1 MPQTTR
7 QSASMNSKQ
16 EFCLLFVD
24 DDPLLHQSL
33 KMIVPVHWRVISC
46 QNPELVPY
54 GQFFHLAMVDM
65 HLTKNSKN
73 PEGLEVIKKL
83 VESQPLLEIVAAS
96 GDWSRD
102 LMESAL
108 KAGAQKFLGKPW
120 QVNEVHLIL
129 EKAEALWNL
138 RHAGQNKRKTVWIG
152 NSSASQELKRTISRI
167 KGETTP
173 VLIEGETG
181 TGKEVVARIL
191 HEQEPTRPFIA
202 INISAIPDHL
212 FESEMFGHVKG
223 AFTGADQNKMGLIE
237 AAQGGDLFLDEI
249 EEFPLIHQAKLL
261 RFLESGEVRKVGAK
275 ESFKVQT
282 RLIAASN
289 KPVESLVKAGS
300 FREDL
305 FFRLASTRIQLTP
318 LRQRLDDLNELSH
331 FFLELQKPRQNKKW
345 TEDGLEAL
353 LAYPWPGNAR
363 ELKRL
368 CEQLALTSPLP
379 IIRAEDVKPW
389 LSPRSTGPSMAN
401 IDYSLGLTQIV
412 ENFEKQIL
420 ENYLKL
426 EPDVEKAA
434 VALQISKSN
443 LYKKIK
449 DYSIKLKGDH

>member
-1 MPQTTR
+1 
-7 QSASMNSKQ
+7 
-16 EFCLLFVD
+16 
-24 DDPLLHQSL
+24 
-33 KMIVPVHWRVISC
+33 
-46 QNPELVPY
+46 
-54 GQFFHLAMVDM
+54 
-65 HLTKNSKN
+65 
-73 PEGLEVIKKL
+73 
-83 VESQPLLEIVAAS
+83 
-96 GDWSRD
+96 
-102 LMESAL
+102 MESAL
-108 KAGAQKFLGKPW
+108 KSGAQKFLGKPW

-138 RHAGQNKRKTVWIG
+138 RHAGQNNRKTVWIG
-152 NSSASQELKRTISRI
+152 NSAASQDLKRTLSRL

-173 VLIEGETG
+173 VLVEGETG

-191 HEQEPTRPFIA
+191 HEQEPARPFIA
-202 INISAIPDHL
+202 INISAIPDNL
-212 FESEMFGHVKG
+212 FESEMFGHIKG

-261 RFLESGEVRKVGAK
+261 RFLESGEIRKVGAK
-275 ESFKVQT
+275 DSFKVQT

-289 KPVESLVKAGS
+289 KPIESLVKAGS

-353 LAYPWPGNAR
+353 QAYSWPGNAR

-389 LSPRSTGPSMAN
+389 LSPRSVSSPTMN
-401 IDYSLGLTQIV
+401 VDYSLGLTQIV

-420 ENYLKL
+420 ENYLKS